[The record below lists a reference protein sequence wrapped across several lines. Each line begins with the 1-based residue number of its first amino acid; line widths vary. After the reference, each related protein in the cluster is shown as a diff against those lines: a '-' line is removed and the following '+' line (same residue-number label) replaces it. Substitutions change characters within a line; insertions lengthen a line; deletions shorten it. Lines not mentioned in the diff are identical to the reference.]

1 MPPLSQCPM
10 PHALCTSS
18 LILHTLVD
26 IEISDQRKAINDAT
40 VTNVIR
46 YTPG

>member
-1 MPPLSQCPM
+1 MYFV
-10 PHALCTSS
+10 
-18 LILHTLVD
+18 LHTLVD
-26 IEISDQRKAINDAT
+26 IEISDSEKVINDAT